1 VKFLYFLGQGTAEVL
16 FKDFFYQSSDK
27 IALGGWVINAGR
39 EEPSL
44 LCNSSGV
51 RSAVGA
57 ERVQQSGGDGS
68 VPLP

>member
-1 VKFLYFLGQGTAEVL
+1 MKFLYFLGQGTAEVL

-44 LCNSSGV
+44 LFCGGSQDL
-51 RSAVGA
+51 VGKSNGKP
-57 ERVQQSGGDGS
+57 RWSPVCS
-68 VPLP
+68 PL

>member
-1 VKFLYFLGQGTAEVL
+1 MMNRLIEACARNKFLVF
-16 FKDFFYQSSDK
+16 
-27 IALGGWVINAGR
+27 
-39 EEPSL
+39 